1 MTNRRRVRISTDLSE
16 SMCFGCGQNNPI
28 GLKLSF
34 QWDGKT
40 ARTEFIPTEF
50 HQAWPG
56 IVHGGIITS
65 MLDEAMAYACRF
77 EGMNCV
83 TGKMQIKFRRP
94 AAIDGPLVIAGKV
107 TRRGK
112 KWVWTKG
119 RISLPGGTLVAES
132 TAAQFVI
139 GTMPGDTSDKKGK
152 SQSNVQR

>member
-1 MTNRRRVRISTDLSE
+1 MANRRRVRISTDLSE

-28 GLKLSF
+28 GLKLNF

-40 ARTEFIPTEF
+40 AKTEFTPTEF

-83 TGKMQIKFRRP
+83 TGKMQIRFRRP
-94 AAIDGPLVIAGKV
+94 AVIDEPLIIAGKV
-107 TRRGK
+107 TRKGER
-112 KWVWTKG
+112 WIWTKASV
-119 RISLPGGTLVAES
+119 SLPDGTLVAEG
-132 TAAQFVI
+132 TAAQFI
-139 GTMPGDTSDKKGK
+139 IETKPGDTSDKGAK
-152 SQSNVQR
+152 S

>member
-1 MTNRRRVRISTDLSE
+1 MANRRRVRISTDLSE

-28 GLKLSF
+28 GLKLNF

-40 ARTEFIPTEF
+40 AKTEFTPNEF

-83 TGKMQIKFRRP
+83 TGKMQIRFRRP
-94 AAIDGPLVIAGKV
+94 AVIDEPLIIAGKV
-107 TRRGK
+107 TRKGER
-112 KWVWTKG
+112 WIWTKASV
-119 RISLPGGTLVAES
+119 SLPDGTLVAEG
-132 TAAQFVI
+132 TAAQFI
-139 GTMPGDTSDKKGK
+139 IETKPGDTSDKGAK
-152 SQSNVQR
+152 S

>member
-28 GLKLSF
+28 GLKLDF

-40 ARTEFIPTEF
+40 ARTEFTPTEF

-83 TGKMQIKFRRP
+83 TGKMQIKFKRP
-94 AAIDGPLVIAGKV
+94 ASIDEPLIITGSI
-107 TRRGK
+107 TRKAKRLIE
-112 KWVWTKG
+112 TKASV
-119 RISLPGGTLVAES
+119 SLPDGTLVAEG
-132 TAAQFVI
+132 TATQFVI
-139 GTMPGDTSDKKGK
+139 EAKPDDTSDKGVK
-152 SQSNVQR
+152 S